1 MLVRMLLR
9 CDLVQVIAP
18 LFETHGDEF
27 QAHLFSEQR
36 QLEFF
41 RKCAGLVWSRA
52 LPLPCITTSSTTST
66 NSTIVTR
73 RFDKNGPHSYSC
85 PSFTVCCDVI
95 AYVAPAC
102 QTVTAGSV
110 ASPCD
115 SSVEHRHIWLASTH
129 LLSIGKVSWTRQRML
144 AWRQRSVQSFALLR
158 VIAQSSTVK

>member
-66 NSTIVTR
+66 ALNSGEPALMPLIDL
-73 RFDKNGPHSYSC
+73 FNG
-85 PSFTVCCDVI
+85 
-95 AYVAPAC
+95 
-102 QTVTAGSV
+102 
-110 ASPCD
+110 
-115 SSVEHRHIWLASTH
+115 R
-129 LLSIGKVSWTRQRML
+129 
-144 AWRQRSVQSFALLR
+144 
-158 VIAQSSTVK
+158 